1 MRRCGS
7 ARAPLGESRETP
19 TYQEVQLK
27 AVYFQEHGALD
38 VLRYGD
44 FPDPEIG
51 PGQVRVAVH
60 ACSLNYL
67 DIFSR
72 RGMPGIRVPLPSIT
86 GGDCAGRIAEL
97 GPGVEGWS
105 PGDRVLVDPVYRD
118 PETGRFAMLG
128 ENCRGAFA
136 EFCVVHATQ
145 LIRLPD
151 DVSDEDA
158 ACLPVAYGTS
168 HRMLVTRAD
177 LQPRQSLLV
186 LGASGGVG
194 TSSLLIGKLRGAY
207 VVAAAGSDEK
217 CEALRKLGADETINY
232 NEVDFAEHTK
242 QRTGGLFSGGGY
254 DVVVNFTGG
263 DTWAR
268 SLRCVKMGGKLL
280 TCGATAGFDPPT
292 DIRYIWT
299 GELNVM
305 GSNGWRRDDLERLI
319 ALVQGGAL
327 RPVIDRVMPLSEGIE
342 ACRLLEER
350 RFFGKIVVVPDAR
363 LA

>member
-1 MRRCGS
+1 M
-7 ARAPLGESRETP
+7 
-19 TYQEVQLK
+19 K
-27 AVYFQEHGALD
+27 AVYFEEHGGLD

-44 FPDPEIG
+44 FPDPAVG
-51 PGQVRVAVH
+51 PGEVRVAVH

-72 RGMPGIRVPLPSIT
+72 RGMPGIKVPLPSIT
-86 GGDCAGRIAEL
+86 GGDCAGRVAEL
-97 GPGVEGWS
+97 GAGVEGWRE
-105 PGDRVLVDPVYRD
+105 GDRVLVNPIFHDAD
-118 PETGRFAMLG
+118 TGRFTMMG

-136 EFCVVHATQ
+136 ESCVVHHSQ
-145 LIRLPD
+145 LVPLPD
-151 DVSDEDA
+151 GVSDADG

-168 HRMLVTRAD
+168 YRMLVTRAD
-177 LQPRQSLLV
+177 VQPGQSVLI

-194 TSSLLIGKLRGAY
+194 TSSLLLAKMRGAY
-207 VVAAAGSDEK
+207 VVAAAGTEEK

-232 NEVDFAEHTK
+232 SEVDFARYTK
-242 QRTGGLFSGGGY
+242 EKTGGLFAGGGY
-254 DVVVNFTGG
+254 DVVINFTGG
-263 DTWAR
+263 DTWAP
-268 SLRCVKMGGKLL
+268 SLRCVKSGGKLL

-305 GSNGWRRDDLERLI
+305 GSNGWTPDDLERLVE
-319 ALVQGGAL
+319 LVRAGSL

-350 RFFGKIVVVPDAR
+350 RFFGKIVVVPDTVQAGSATR
-363 LA
+363 